1 MEEVFNFRKKKVN
14 FSQTLFV
21 YHGCDNYCYLD
32 GTRRIVPNNGK
43 RLRPTHY
50 PFWKKTIDV
59 CNKVETRARIKL
71 KARAT
76 KNFLNR
82 YIRNVDIFSG
92 NIFSSD
98 DYSDDSLTS
107 DDKPLIHNA
116 PNTEQKLYSDNEREK
131 TTGEN
136 LTIDKDTDTTQ
147 TNLISDAQNSDN
159 KNETNNE
166 TLPSAI

>member
-1 MEEVFNFRKKKVN
+1 MVN

-21 YHGCDNYCYLD
+21 YHGCDNYCCLD
-32 GTRRIVPNNGK
+32 GTRIIVPKNGK
-43 RLRPTHY
+43 CLRPTHY
-50 PFWKKTIDV
+50 PFWKKPIDI
-59 CNKVETRARIKL
+59 CNKLETRARIKL
-71 KARAT
+71 KTRVT

-82 YIRNVDIFSG
+82 YIRNVDVFPR

-98 DYSDDSLTS
+98 DYSDDGLIS
-107 DDKPLIHNA
+107 DDEPLTHNA
-116 PNTEQKLYSDNEREK
+116 PNTEQKLYSDNKRGK

-147 TNLISDAQNSDN
+147 TNLISDTQNSYN

-166 TLPSAI
+166 TLPCTI

>member
-1 MEEVFNFRKKKVN
+1 M
-14 FSQTLFV
+14 FV
-21 YHGCDNYCYLD
+21 YYGCDNYCYLD
-32 GTRRIVPNNGK
+32 WTRRIVPKNGK

-50 PFWKKTIDV
+50 PFRKKTIDV
-59 CNKVETRARIKL
+59 CNKVETRAQIKL

-82 YIRNVDIFSG
+82 YIRNVDVFSG

-147 TNLISDAQNSDN
+147 TNLISDTQKSDN

-166 TLPSAI
+166 TLPCTIWL

>member
-1 MEEVFNFRKKKVN
+1 MVN

-21 YHGCDNYCYLD
+21 YHGCENYFYSD
-32 GTRRIVPNNGK
+32 GTRRIVPKNGK
-43 RLRPTHY
+43 CLRPTHY
-50 PFWKKTIDV
+50 PFWKKPIDI
-59 CNKVETRARIKL
+59 CNKLETRARIKL
-71 KARAT
+71 KTMAT

-82 YIRNVDIFSG
+82 YIRNVDVFPR

-98 DYSDDSLTS
+98 DYSDDGLIS
-107 DDKPLIHNA
+107 DDEPLTHNA
-116 PNTEQKLYSDNEREK
+116 PNAEQKLYSDNKREK

-147 TNLISDAQNSDN
+147 TNLISDTQNSDN

-166 TLPSAI
+166 TLPCTI

>member
-1 MEEVFNFRKKKVN
+1 MVN

-21 YHGCDNYCYLD
+21 YHGCENYCYSD
-32 GTRRIVPNNGK
+32 GTRRIVPKNGK
-43 RLRPTHY
+43 CLRPTHY
-50 PFWKKTIDV
+50 PFWKKPVDI

-71 KARAT
+71 KTRAT

-82 YIRNVDIFSG
+82 YIRNTDVFSK

-107 DDKPLIHNA
+107 DDEPLTHNA

-147 TNLISDAQNSDN
+147 TNLISDTENSDN
-159 KNETNNE
+159 KNETNNK
-166 TLPSAI
+166 TLPCIIWL